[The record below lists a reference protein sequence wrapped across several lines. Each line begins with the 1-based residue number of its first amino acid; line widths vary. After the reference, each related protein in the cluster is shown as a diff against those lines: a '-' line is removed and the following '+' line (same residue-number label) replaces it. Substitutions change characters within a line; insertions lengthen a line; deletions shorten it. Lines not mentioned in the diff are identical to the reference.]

1 KAQQAFRIET
11 IRKYLLKVAG
21 KVVHTA
27 RRIQLKLSATHVYQ
41 GLFKRI
47 LLNIQ
52 QL

>member
-1 KAQQAFRIET
+1 MTLSKIPLQFNSKI
-11 IRKYLLKVAG
+11 
-21 KVVHTA
+21 VVHTA

-41 GLFKRI
+41 AVFQRI